1 MLRAR
6 FHSMILLLGTVTL
19 CVGCNAKTPAPPQP
33 PAAQGGAQANAEDE
47 IAQALA
53 KLEDPSDREAAKKQ
67 EVCPVSDHA
76 LGSMGAPVKVAHDG
90 KDLFLCCES
99 CKEEFEKDP
108 ATFVAKLKK

>member
-1 MLRAR
+1 MLCAR
-6 FHSMILLLGTVTL
+6 FHFLILLLGTVAL
-19 CVGCNAKTPAPPQP
+19 CVGCSTKTPTPPQP
-33 PAAQGGAQANAEDE
+33 PADQGGARVNAENE

-76 LGSMGAPVKVAHDG
+76 LGSMGAPIKVAHDG
-90 KDLFLCCES
+90 KDLFLCCEG